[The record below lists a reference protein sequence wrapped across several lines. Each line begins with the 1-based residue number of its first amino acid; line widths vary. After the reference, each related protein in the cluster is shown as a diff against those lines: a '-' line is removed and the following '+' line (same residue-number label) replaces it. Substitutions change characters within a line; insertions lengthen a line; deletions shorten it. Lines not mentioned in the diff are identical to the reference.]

1 MREDCIL
8 CLEDIHHKQDFFHWL
23 KQDALLC
30 GECRNQLAYVNTFR
44 KLGNMKIHI
53 LYSYND
59 FIENMLFQFKEGR
72 DIALAPV
79 FLHDHKRRIE
89 QMYKGYTMIFMPSSE
104 EKTKERGFYAL
115 EEMYKEIKLA
125 KLAPF
130 YKSENRKQSTLH
142 YEERQKIAEVIH
154 LLPKMHLPKKK
165 LLLVDDVCTTGAT
178 LKCAYDLLHEHTVE
192 IEAFVLCAN
201 PLFLQQDRKNSLMK
215 KLIRKGR

>member
-1 MREDCIL
+1 MREDCML
-8 CLEDIHHKQDFFHWL
+8 CLEDIHRKQDFFHWL

-79 FLHDHKRRIE
+79 FLHDHKRKIE

-142 YEERQKIAEVIH
+142 YEERQKINEVIH
-154 LLPKMHLPKKK
+154 LSSKMHLPKKK

-178 LKCAYDLLHEHTVE
+178 LKCAYDLLREHTVE